1 MRQIMIEDFKTK
13 LIGNYSNQ
21 QQAFNNPPLWAHIH
35 IRFEE
40 LPDGMLYSKSWYD
53 IEGENNPYR
62 ATTLEL
68 SVSGENIIMTPYNN
82 LTNTKACE
90 IVFEYVNNS
99 WIGINDKCIIPK
111 RNAYVSTFL
120 KFDGI
125 NYYSRD
131 AGYDLD
137 SNEFL
142 WGKTKLDGE
151 FHFIKL

>member
-1 MRQIMIEDFKTK
+1 MIEDFKAK

-21 QQAFNNPPLWAHIH
+21 QQAFNNPRLWAHIY

-40 LPDGMLYSKSWYD
+40 LPDGMLYSKSWYA
-53 IEGENNPYR
+53 IEGEEKPYR

-68 SVSGENIIMTPYNN
+68 SVSGENVIMTPHNN
-82 LTNTKACE
+82 LTNTKECK
-90 IVFEYVNNS
+90 IVFEYVNDY
-99 WIGINDKCIIPK
+99 WIGINDKWIISEK
-111 RNAYVSTFL
+111 NVYISTFM

-131 AGYDLD
+131 AGYHLD
-137 SNEFL
+137 SNQYL
-142 WGKTKLDGE
+142 WGKTKQDGE

>member
-1 MRQIMIEDFKTK
+1 MIEDFKAK

-21 QQAFNNPPLWAHIH
+21 QQAFNNQPLWAHIY

-40 LPDGMLYSKSWYD
+40 LPDGMLYSKSWYA
-53 IEGENNPYR
+53 IEGEEKPYQ

-68 SVSGENIIMTPYNN
+68 SVSGENVIMTPYNN
-82 LTNTKACE
+82 LTNTKECK
-90 IVFEYVNNS
+90 IVFEYVNDY
-99 WIGINDKCIIPK
+99 WIGINDKWIISEK
-111 RNAYVSTFL
+111 NVYISTFM

-131 AGYDLD
+131 AGYHLD
-137 SNEFL
+137 SNQYL
-142 WGKTKLDGE
+142 WGKTKQDGE

>member
-13 LIGNYSNQ
+13 LIGDYSNQ

-68 SVSGENIIMTPYNN
+68 SVSRENVIMTPYNN
-82 LTNTKACE
+82 LTNMKDCE

-99 WIGINDKCIIPK
+99 WIGLNDKCIIPK
-111 RNAYVSTFL
+111 RNAYVSTFM

-131 AGYDLD
+131 AGYDID

-142 WGKTKLDGE
+142 WGETKQYGE
-151 FHFIKL
+151 YHFIKL

>member
-1 MRQIMIEDFKTK
+1 MIEDFKVK
-13 LIGNYSNQ
+13 LIGSYSNQ
-21 QQAFNNPPLWAHIH
+21 EQAFNNPTLWAHIH
-35 IRFEE
+35 IKFEE

-53 IEGENNPYR
+53 IDGEEKPYR

-68 SVSGENIIMTPYNN
+68 SVSGENVIMTPYNN
-82 LTNTKACE
+82 LTNMKDCE

-99 WIGINDKCIIPK
+99 WIGINDNCIISEK
-111 RNAYVSTFL
+111 NSYISSFL

-131 AGYDLD
+131 AGYDID

-142 WGKTKLDGE
+142 WGKTKQDGE

>member
-1 MRQIMIEDFKTK
+1 MIEDFKTK
-13 LIGNYSNQ
+13 LIGDYSNQ
-21 QQAFNNPPLWAHIH
+21 QQAFNNPPVFAWARIH

-53 IEGENNPYR
+53 IEGETNPYR

-99 WIGINDKCIIPK
+99 WINIRLTI
-111 RNAYVSTFL
+111 T
-120 KFDGI
+120 
-125 NYYSRD
+125 
-131 AGYDLD
+131 
-137 SNEFL
+137 
-142 WGKTKLDGE
+142 
-151 FHFIKL
+151 